1 MRTPPT
7 VTNSHNTQTHSP
19 IHIRHKALSMLQTVY
34 IHHPLHHAH
43 TPRIHNPS
51 LPPFPL
57 LTHPCHN
64 LLQST
69 LRLIAHHIPP
79 NTTKPL
85 PIPNCTLTPP
95 FFAETLRHT
104 FLRILIHNPPLIPLL
119 PRQNTKHPIRL
130 HLPQIRPDIPHLTLS
145 APLPSPEPTHPH
157 LRPPSPRPNTWP
169 LENPP
174 ITGQDAQLR
183 DFRTCRLGEL
193 VMGIVGAPALGE
205 HIAS

>member
-130 HLPQIRPDIPHLTLS
+130 HLPQFVQTSPILLC
-145 APLPSPEPTHPH
+145 PLPSLLLNRRILTSDLQVPGLT
-157 LRPPSPRPNTWP
+157 LGRSRILPSQARTPSCAIFAPVASGSSTWGSSARQRSVS
-169 LENPP
+169 
-174 ITGQDAQLR
+174 I
-183 DFRTCRLGEL
+183 
-193 VMGIVGAPALGE
+193 
-205 HIAS
+205 